1 VLEAV
6 ADRHHT
12 RKVQAVQY
20 DTCMLAKPR
29 GFIGRDPEWGALAR
43 FVERRQRLAVV
54 YGPRR
59 VGKSFLIDA
68 LCEAAGGFRYQAIA
82 GTPATQLADFGR
94 ELGSRLG
101 AGALELEGWADA
113 LDRLA
118 RLDVPVVAIDELPY
132 LTEVT
137 PELPSLIQRYVD
149 GKAGPALILA
159 GSALSVMSDLVEAR
173 APLYGRAAA
182 VVVPAP
188 LAGPDLAELWGTGDP
203 LAALWIDAAL
213 GGLPGY
219 RPLVAP
225 PGRDLDAWMTG
236 ELLAPGSPLLDAA
249 EADLAGLPDPPALRG
264 VYRAILTAIAGGERT
279 FSAISR
285 VAGLPSGALSRPLA
299 ALERAGL
306 VERVPDPLRAR
317 RDRYELANP
326 HLRFWLAIVAPHES
340 RLQAGAATAVWAR
353 LGETTWRSQVLGP
366 RWEAVAR
373 AHFAHQDGGPAG
385 PLDAV
390 GATTVSDR
398 AARRTIDVD
407 LVATRDGRV
416 VALGEAKLRALG
428 AADLE
433 RLQHVRKLLDA
444 PDAALILA
452 SATGVE
458 RSAATQPDVIAIQP
472 GEVYG

>member
-1 VLEAV
+1 
-6 ADRHHT
+6 
-12 RKVQAVQY
+12 
-20 DTCMLAKPR
+20 MLANRPHLVGR
-29 GFIGRDPEWGALAR
+29 GLEWDALAR
-43 FVERRQRLAVV
+43 FVGRRQRLAIV

-94 ELGSRLG
+94 ELGRRLG
-101 AGALELEGWADA
+101 AGPLQLDGWADA

-132 LTEVT
+132 LTEIS
-137 PELPSLIQRYVD
+137 PELPSLLQRYVD
-149 GKAGPALILA
+149 ADAGPALILA
-159 GSALSVMSDLVEAR
+159 GSALSVMSELAAAR

-188 LAGPDLAELWGTGDP
+188 LAGPGLAELWGTRDP
-203 LAALWIDAAL
+203 LATLWVDAAL

-225 PGRDLDAWMTG
+225 PAGDLDAWMTD

-249 EADLAGLPDPPALRG
+249 QADLAGVPDPPALRG
-264 VYRAILTAIAGGERT
+264 VYRAILDAIAGGERT

-299 ALERAGL
+299 ALERGGL

-326 HLRFWLAIVAPHES
+326 YLRFWLAVVAPHES
-340 RLQAGAATAVWAR
+340 RLQAGAAATIWER
-353 LGETTWRSQVLGP
+353 LADTTWRSQILGP
-366 RWEAVAR
+366 RWESVAR
-373 AHFAHQDGGPAG
+373 APVARQDDGPAG

-398 AARRTIDVD
+398 AARRTIEVD
-407 LVATRDGRV
+407 LVATRDGS
-416 VALGEAKLRALG
+416 VAAVGEAKLRTEYPETCPAHVRDLLG
-428 AADLE
+428 A
-433 RLQHVRKLLDA
+433 
-444 PDAALILA
+444 PNAALILA
-452 SATGVE
+452 SATAVE
-458 RSAATQPDVIAIQP
+458 PSVANLPGVIAIEP
-472 GEVYG
+472 GDVYGG